1 MPILLPESQD
11 QNDEEELKYP
21 ATDTDEECFFLMYFM
36 HMQPTEAY
44 KLTTDHRKWILAR
57 FMAQKQ
63 MERSMLEQQRIA
75 SSLDLG
81 NLKNFGT

>member
-1 MPILLPESQD
+1 MPILLPNSQE

-44 KLTTDHRKWILAR
+44 KLTEDHRKWILAR
-57 FMAQKQ
+57 
-63 MERSMLEQQRIA
+63 LWH
-75 SSLDLG
+75 
-81 NLKNFGT
+81 KNKWNVK